1 MVFLS
6 VSRMILMCFSSKT
19 IKNVRFRAVS
29 TNRTYHY
36 IYIYIY
42 CQGVLGKIHKIFQIF
57 FKSKKNDV
65 IFTKNAQ
72 NSFVFICFCL
82 YLRVFIRNDAEWV
95 KTNEFHSFSR
105 KTHHF
110 WRWRRILTA
119 FRWSVRHAYR
129 IINIRAFFFPKYTP
143 LPLGILCWP
152 LGGLFWFYIKILV

>member
-82 YLRVFIRNDAEWV
+82 YFFGMTRNERKRTKFIHLQRKHIIFDDDGEFWPHFVGMCATRTEWSIFALFSSRNIPR
-95 KTNEFHSFSR
+95 S
-105 KTHHF
+105 
-110 WRWRRILTA
+110 L
-119 FRWSVRHAYR
+119 SVSCADRSAVYFDF
-129 IINIRAFFFPKYTP
+129 I
-143 LPLGILCWP
+143 
-152 LGGLFWFYIKILV
+152 